1 MLGFVC
7 LFICCCCFK
16 YLDTAVETVTLN
28 SWDTDLQHLRCPA
41 VCATSCEGFV
51 ETSWYLWVL
60 KKNRVSESLWY
71 MAASS
76 PAALLSFHSFAQGP
90 WCPWCMGSQWWQ
102 HLPILSLV
110 LGMNPEELSS
120 HPFPAIT
127 SISLSS
133 LFHGDSGLI
142 SPPGWF
148 FADVPAV
155 AFRLPADDIP
165 PRACAGLMRADSW
178 WGGGSRA
185 AALFAGVTNC
195 LGACRRRANPRELIA
210 ASWACWRDCLPW
222 ASVPLC

>member
-1 MLGFVC
+1 
-7 LFICCCCFK
+7 
-16 YLDTAVETVTLN
+16 
-28 SWDTDLQHLRCPA
+28 
-41 VCATSCEGFV
+41 
-51 ETSWYLWVL
+51 
-60 KKNRVSESLWY
+60 
-71 MAASS
+71 
-76 PAALLSFHSFAQGP
+76 
-90 WCPWCMGSQWWQ
+90 MGSQWWQ

-155 AFRLPADDIP
+155 AFRLPVDDVP

-178 WGGGSRA
+178 GGGA
-185 AALFAGVTNC
+185 PELLPC
-195 LGACRRRANPRELIA
+195 LQGSLTAWGLAEGEQTLG
-210 ASWACWRDCLPW
+210 S
-222 ASVPLC
+222 

>member
-1 MLGFVC
+1 
-7 LFICCCCFK
+7 
-16 YLDTAVETVTLN
+16 
-28 SWDTDLQHLRCPA
+28 
-41 VCATSCEGFV
+41 
-51 ETSWYLWVL
+51 
-60 KKNRVSESLWY
+60 
-71 MAASS
+71 
-76 PAALLSFHSFAQGP
+76 
-90 WCPWCMGSQWWQ
+90 MGSQWWQ

-155 AFRLPADDIP
+155 AFRLPADDVP

-178 WGGGSRA
+178 GGGA
-185 AALFAGVTNC
+185 PELLPC
-195 LGACRRRANPRELIA
+195 LQGSLTAWGLAEGEQTLG
-210 ASWACWRDCLPW
+210 S
-222 ASVPLC
+222 